1 MAVPANAKTIWDYL
15 ISHGLSQNAAAGIL
29 GNIEQESGGNPAAGN
44 WPGNYGLIQWTPASQ
59 YFSSP
64 PSLSQQLAAIISYIK
79 ANGSIAD
86 INAHASTPQA
96 AAAYFSNKY
105 ERPDPAVAN
114 LPNREQSAADVLAA
128 ARSGRWPSSSGSSS
142 SGGGGLGFFN
152 WLDAIWRGT
161 LSAVDV
167 TQAGPLAEGFGGIV
181 TLPQA
186 VSGIAGGIESAAA
199 AATKAVN
206 AALWITRPMNILR
219 VLAGFAGGLLSL
231 LGLYLLATSF

>member
-44 WPGNYGLIQWTPASQ
+44 WPENYGLIQWTPASQ

-96 AAAYFSNKY
+96 AAAYFSSRY
-105 ERPDPAVAN
+105 ERPDPAAAN

-142 SGGGGLGFFN
+142 SGGGGFGFFN
-152 WLDAIWRGT
+152 WLDAIWRGSLYPASVLQNPFST
-161 LSAVDV
+161 GFSGFVGLPTAVTGIAETLTELSA
-167 TQAGPLAEGFGGIV
+167 T
-181 TLPQA
+181 
-186 VSGIAGGIESAAA
+186 
-199 AATKAVN
+199 ATNLVN
-206 AALWITRPMNILR
+206 AALWVTRPMHILR
-219 VLAGFAGGLLSL
+219 VFAGIAGTVLAI
-231 LGLYLLATSF
+231 LGFYLLATSF